1 MRLIYSGNFVAKL
14 VFARRIFPA
23 LGNANEFSLLSLNGK
38 IVMSKTAY
46 HITLKG
52 YVGGYDFDRSTVD
65 KELAKNEGKQVNVLI
80 DSLGGSLATGLS
92 ISAAFKNH
100 GNVNV
105 HFVGLNASAAT
116 IASLGAAHISID
128 AGAMYLV
135 HKCSMAFF
143 EWGSLNSDQ
152 FATLIADFEKI
163 KADLDKLDL
172 NVAQIYAKKCRKPT
186 ADLLALMKVGG
197 WLTAKEALDWGFVD
211 EITDLDDEPAP
222 KLTDA
227 LASAMASEGM
237 PIPNIPLAETDREG
251 LFGKFLTAIAS
262 LFRSPSNSISTA
274 MIKTYTFLSAILA
287 DNPLTVNDGKAAIT
301 AAQLD
306 CIEDALADKDRLC
319 NEQKKTIEE
328 RDATITDLQAKLAA
342 KPAASTTAVVEDGKP
357 GGDAPKNDVEQFVDT
372 YNSARA
378 LYNGV

>member
-1 MRLIYSGNFVAKL
+1 
-14 VFARRIFPA
+14 
-23 LGNANEFSLLSLNGK
+23 
-38 IVMSKTAY
+38 MSKTAY
-46 HITLKG
+46 NISLKG

-65 KELAKNEGKQVNVLI
+65 RELAKNEGKQVNVLI

-135 HKCSMAFF
+135 HQCSMAFF
-143 EWGSLNSDQ
+143 EWGSLNSAQ
-152 FATLIADFEKI
+152 FATLIADCEKI

-172 NVAQIYAKKCRKPT
+172 NCAQLYAARCKRKT
-186 ADLLALMKVGG
+186 EDLLALMKVGG

-211 EITDLDDEPAP
+211 EITDLADEPAP

-227 LASAMASEGM
+227 LASAMANAGM
-237 PIPNIPLAETDREG
+237 PIPNIPIAESDKESA
-251 LFGKFLTAIAS
+251 FAKFIAALTS
-262 LFRSPSNSISTA
+262 LFSAKAERQADNKPFTNPITTA

-287 DNPLTVNDGKAAIT
+287 DKPLTVKDGAAT
-301 AAQLD
+301 VTVAQLD
-306 CIEDALADKDRLC
+306 AIEDALAEKDSLC
-319 NEQKKTIEE
+319 NEQKLTI
-328 RDATITDLQAKLAA
+328 ADLQAKLD
-342 KPAASTTAVVEDGKP
+342 KQPAEPTKQVVEDRKP
-357 GGDAPKNDVEQFVDT
+357 GGDPAPKNDVEQFVDT

-378 LYNGV
+378 LYNEV

>member
-1 MRLIYSGNFVAKL
+1 M
-14 VFARRIFPA
+14 P
-23 LGNANEFSLLSLNGK
+23 K
-38 IVMSKTAY
+38 IAY
-46 HITLKG
+46 NISLKG
-52 YVGGYDFDRSTVD
+52 YVGGADFDRTTVD
-65 KELAKNEGKQVNVLI
+65 KTLAQNEGKQVNVLI

-135 HKCSMAFF
+135 HQCSMAFF
-143 EWGSLNSDQ
+143 EWGSLNSAQ
-152 FATLIADFEKI
+152 FATLIADCEKI

-172 NVAQIYAKKCRKPT
+172 NCAQLYAARCKRKPE
-186 ADLLALMKVGG
+186 DLLALMKAGG

-211 EITDLDDEPAP
+211 EITDLADEPAP

-237 PIPNIPLAETDREG
+237 PIPNIPIAEADKESAFARFLAA
-251 LFGKFLTAIAS
+251 LTT
-262 LFRSPSNSISTA
+262 FFKPSTNPITTA

-287 DNPLTVNDGKAAIT
+287 DKPLTVKDGAATVT

-306 CIEDALADKDRLC
+306 AIEAALAEKDRLC
-319 NEQKKTIEE
+319 NEQKQTI
-328 RDATITDLQAKLAA
+328 ADLQAKLAA
-342 KPAASTTAVVEDGKP
+342 KPAEASSQVVEDNKP
-357 GGDAPKNDVEQFVDT
+357 SGSAGPKNDVEQFVET
-372 YNSARA
+372 YNSAKK
-378 LYNGV
+378 LFDEV

>member
-1 MRLIYSGNFVAKL
+1 
-14 VFARRIFPA
+14 
-23 LGNANEFSLLSLNGK
+23 
-38 IVMSKTAY
+38 MSKTTY
-46 HITLKG
+46 NISLKG
-52 YVGGYDFDRSTVD
+52 YVGGYDFDRATVD

-116 IASLGAAHISID
+116 IASLGATHISID

-152 FATLIADFEKI
+152 FATLIADCEKI
-163 KADLDKLDL
+163 KTDLDKLDL
-172 NVAQIYAKKCRKPT
+172 NVAQIYAKKCRKPV

-237 PIPNIPLAETDREG
+237 PIPNIPLADTDREG

-262 LFRSPSNSISTA
+262 LFKPSTNPITTA

-306 CIEDALADKDRLC
+306 CIEDALAEKDRLC

-328 RDATITDLQAKLAA
+328 RDATIADLQAKLAA
-342 KPAASTTAVVEDGKP
+342 KPAASTTAVVEDSKP

-378 LYNGV
+378 LYDEV

>member
-1 MRLIYSGNFVAKL
+1 
-14 VFARRIFPA
+14 
-23 LGNANEFSLLSLNGK
+23 
-38 IVMSKTAY
+38 MSKTTY
-46 HITLKG
+46 NIQLKG
-52 YVGGYDFDRSTVD
+52 YVGGYDFDRATVD

-116 IASLGAAHISID
+116 IASLGAAHISIN

-135 HKCSMAFF
+135 HQCSMALFSALQSAF
-143 EWGSLNSDQ
+143 GDNEWGSLNSAQ
-152 FATLIADFEKI
+152 FATLIADCEKI

-172 NVAQIYAKKCRKPT
+172 NCAQLYAARCKRKPE
-186 ADLLALMKVGG
+186 DLLALMKAGG

-211 EITDLDDEPAP
+211 EITDLADEPAP

-237 PIPNIPLAETDREG
+237 PIPNIPIAEADKESAFARFLAA
-251 LFGKFLTAIAS
+251 LTS
-262 LFRSPSNSISTA
+262 FFKPSTNPITTA

-287 DNPLTVNDGKAAIT
+287 DKPLTVKDGAATVT

-306 CIEDALADKDRLC
+306 AIEAALAEKDRLC
-319 NEQKKTIEE
+319 NEQKQTI
-328 RDATITDLQAKLAA
+328 ADLQAKLAA
-342 KPAASTTAVVEDGKP
+342 KPAEASSQVVEDNKP
-357 GGDAPKNDVEQFVDT
+357 SGTAGPKNDVEQFVET
-372 YNSARA
+372 YNSAKK
-378 LYNGV
+378 LFDEV

>member
-1 MRLIYSGNFVAKL
+1 
-14 VFARRIFPA
+14 
-23 LGNANEFSLLSLNGK
+23 
-38 IVMSKTAY
+38 MSKTAY
-46 HITLKG
+46 NISLKG
-52 YVGGYDFDRSTVD
+52 YVGGSDFDRKTVD
-65 KELAKNEGKQVNVLI
+65 STLAANEGKSVNVLI

-135 HKCSMAFF
+135 HQCSMAFF

-152 FATLIADFEKI
+152 FATLIADCEKI

-172 NVAQIYAKKCRKPT
+172 NCAQLYARKCRKPT

-211 EITDLDDEPAP
+211 EITDLADEPAP
-222 KLTDA
+222 KLTDS
-227 LASAMASEGM
+227 LASAMANAGI
-237 PIPNIPLAETDREG
+237 PIPHIPLAEPDKERA
-251 LFGKFLTAIAS
+251 FAKFISALTS
-262 LFRSPSNSISTA
+262 FFRPNATVTNTLTTA
-274 MIKTYTFLSAILA
+274 MNKTYTFLCAVLGITALELTNNKASLSDEQLSAIENHLA
-287 DNPLTVNDGKAAIT
+287 DLGKKV
-301 AAQLD
+301 
-306 CIEDALADKDRLC
+306 EDRD
-319 NEQKKTIEE
+319 KTI
-328 RDATITDLQAKLAA
+328 ADLQAKLAA
-342 KPAASTTAVVEDGKP
+342 KPAVESKQVVEDSKP
-357 GGDAPKNDVEQFVDT
+357 GEQQPKNDVEQFVDT

-378 LYNGV
+378 LFDEV

>member
-1 MRLIYSGNFVAKL
+1 
-14 VFARRIFPA
+14 
-23 LGNANEFSLLSLNGK
+23 
-38 IVMSKTAY
+38 MSKTAY
-46 HITLKG
+46 NISLKG

-152 FATLIADFEKI
+152 FTTLIADCEKI

-172 NVAQIYAKKCRKPT
+172 NVAQIYAKKCRKPV

-211 EITDLDDEPAP
+211 KITDLDDEPAP

-237 PIPNIPLAETDREG
+237 PIPNIPLADTDREG

-262 LFRSPSNSISTA
+262 LFKPSTNSITTA

-306 CIEDALADKDRLC
+306 CIEDALAEKDRLC

-328 RDATITDLQAKLAA
+328 RDATIADLQAKLAA
-342 KPAASTTAVVEDGKP
+342 KPAASTTTVVEDGKP

-378 LYNGV
+378 LYDEV

>member
-1 MRLIYSGNFVAKL
+1 
-14 VFARRIFPA
+14 
-23 LGNANEFSLLSLNGK
+23 
-38 IVMSKTAY
+38 
-46 HITLKG
+46 
-52 YVGGYDFDRSTVD
+52 
-65 KELAKNEGKQVNVLI
+65 
-80 DSLGGSLATGLS
+80 
-92 ISAAFKNH
+92 
-100 GNVNV
+100 
-105 HFVGLNASAAT
+105 
-116 IASLGAAHISID
+116 
-128 AGAMYLV
+128 
-135 HKCSMAFF
+135 MAFF

-152 FATLIADFEKI
+152 FATLIADCEKI

-172 NVAQIYAKKCRKPT
+172 NVAQIYAKKCRKPV

-237 PIPNIPLAETDREG
+237 PIPNIPLADTDREG

-262 LFRSPSNSISTA
+262 LFKPSTNPITTA

-306 CIEDALADKDRLC
+306 CIEDALAEKDRLC
-319 NEQKKTIEE
+319 NEQKKNIEE
-328 RDATITDLQAKLAA
+328 RDATIADLQAKLAA
-342 KPAASTTAVVEDGKP
+342 KP

-378 LYNGV
+378 LYNEV

>member
-1 MRLIYSGNFVAKL
+1 M
-14 VFARRIFPA
+14 P
-23 LGNANEFSLLSLNGK
+23 
-38 IVMSKTAY
+38 KTAY
-46 HITLKG
+46 HISLKG

-65 KELAKNEGKQVNVLI
+65 RELAKNEGKQVNVLI

-135 HKCSMAFF
+135 HQCSMAFF
-143 EWGSLNSDQ
+143 EWGSLNSAQ
-152 FATLIADFEKI
+152 FATLIADCEKI

-172 NVAQIYAKKCRKPT
+172 NCAQLYAARCKRKT
-186 ADLLALMKVGG
+186 EDLLALMKVGG

-211 EITDLDDEPAP
+211 EITDLADEPAP

-227 LASAMASEGM
+227 LASAMANAGM
-237 PIPNIPLAETDREG
+237 PIPNIPIAEIDKESAFT
-251 LFGKFLTAIAS
+251 KFIAALTS
-262 LFRSPSNSISTA
+262 LFSAKAERQADNKPSTNPITTA

-287 DNPLTVNDGKAAIT
+287 DKPLTVKDGAAT
-301 AAQLD
+301 VTVAQLD
-306 CIEDALADKDRLC
+306 AIEDALAEKDRLC
-319 NEQKKTIEE
+319 NEQKQTI
-328 RDATITDLQAKLAA
+328 ADLQAKLD
-342 KPAASTTAVVEDGKP
+342 KQPAEPTKQVVEDRKP
-357 GGDAPKNDVEQFVDT
+357 GGDPAPKNDVEQFVDT

-378 LYNGV
+378 LYNEV

>member
-1 MRLIYSGNFVAKL
+1 M
-14 VFARRIFPA
+14 P
-23 LGNANEFSLLSLNGK
+23 
-38 IVMSKTAY
+38 KTAY
-46 HITLKG
+46 HISLKG

-65 KELAKNEGKQVNVLI
+65 RELAKNEGKQVNVLI

-135 HKCSMAFF
+135 HKCSMALFSALQSAF
-143 EWGSLNSDQ
+143 GDNEWGSLNSDQ
-152 FATLIADFEKI
+152 FATLIADCEKI

-172 NVAQIYAKKCRKPT
+172 NCAQLYAARCKRKPE
-186 ADLLALMKVGG
+186 DLLALMKVGG
-197 WLTAKEALDWGFVD
+197 WLSAKEALDWGFVD
-211 EITDLDDEPAP
+211 EITDLADEPAP

-237 PIPNIPLAETDREG
+237 PIPNIPIAETDREG

-262 LFRSPSNSISTA
+262 LFKPSTNPITTA
-274 MIKTYTFLSAILA
+274 MIKTYTFLFAILA
-287 DNPLTVNDGKAAIT
+287 DKPITVKDGT
-301 AAQLD
+301 ASVSTAQLD
-306 CIEDALADKDRLC
+306 AIEAALADKDRIC
-319 NEQKKTIEE
+319 NEQKQTIEDRDKTI
-328 RDATITDLQAKLAA
+328 ADLQAKLA
-342 KPAASTTAVVEDGKP
+342 KQPAEPTKQVVEDSKP
-357 GGDAPKNDVEQFVDT
+357 GDNVPKNDVEAFVEAF
-372 YNSARA
+372 NSAKA
-378 LYNGV
+378 LYNEV

>member
-1 MRLIYSGNFVAKL
+1 
-14 VFARRIFPA
+14 
-23 LGNANEFSLLSLNGK
+23 
-38 IVMSKTAY
+38 MSKTAY
-46 HITLKG
+46 HISLKG

-65 KELAKNEGKQVNVLI
+65 RELAKNEGKQVNVLI

-135 HKCSMAFF
+135 HQCSMAFF
-143 EWGSLNSDQ
+143 EWGSLNSAQ
-152 FATLIADFEKI
+152 FETLIADCEKI

-172 NVAQIYAKKCRKPT
+172 NCAQLYAARCKRSSTKSLCSAKNT
-186 ADLLALMKVGG
+186 EDLLALMKVGG

-211 EITDLDDEPAP
+211 EITDLADEPAP

-237 PIPNIPLAETDREG
+237 PIPNIPLAETDRES

-262 LFRSPSNSISTA
+262 LFKPSTNPITTA

-287 DNPLTVNDGKAAIT
+287 DKPLAVKDGAATVT
-301 AAQLD
+301 VAQLD
-306 CIEDALADKDRLC
+306 AIEDALAEKDRLC
-319 NEQKKTIEE
+319 NEQKQTI
-328 RDATITDLQAKLAA
+328 ADLQAKLD
-342 KPAASTTAVVEDGKP
+342 KTPAEPSKQVVEDNKP
-357 GGDAPKNDVEQFVDT
+357 GAEPKPKNDVEQFVDT
-372 YNSARA
+372 YNSAKA
-378 LYNGV
+378 LFAEV

>member
-1 MRLIYSGNFVAKL
+1 
-14 VFARRIFPA
+14 
-23 LGNANEFSLLSLNGK
+23 
-38 IVMSKTAY
+38 MSKTTY
-46 HITLKG
+46 NISLKG

-65 KELAKNEGKQVNVLI
+65 RELAKNEGKQVNVLI

-92 ISAAFKNH
+92 ISAAFRNH

-135 HKCSMAFF
+135 HKCSMSFF

-152 FATLIADFEKI
+152 FATLIADCEKI

-172 NVAQIYAKKCRKPT
+172 NCAQLYAARCKRKT
-186 ADLLALMKVGG
+186 EDLLALMKVGG

-211 EITDLDDEPAP
+211 EITDLADEPAP

-227 LASAMASEGM
+227 LASAMANAGI
-237 PIPNIPLAETDREG
+237 PIPNIPVAETEKEG
-251 LFGKFLTAIAS
+251 VFARFIAALTA
-262 LFRSPSNSISTA
+262 LFSAKAERQPDFNAHTNPITTA

-287 DNPLTVNDGKAAIT
+287 DKPLTVKDGAAT
-301 AAQLD
+301 VTVAQLD
-306 CIEDALADKDRLC
+306 AIEDALAEKDRLC
-319 NEQKKTIEE
+319 NEQKQTI
-328 RDATITDLQAKLAA
+328 ADLQAKLD
-342 KPAASTTAVVEDGKP
+342 KTPAEPSKQVVEDNKP
-357 GGDAPKNDVEQFVDT
+357 GEPAPKNDVEAFVET
-372 YNSARA
+372 FNSARA
-378 LYNGV
+378 LYNEV

>member
-1 MRLIYSGNFVAKL
+1 
-14 VFARRIFPA
+14 
-23 LGNANEFSLLSLNGK
+23 
-38 IVMSKTAY
+38 MSKTAY
-46 HITLKG
+46 HISLKG

-65 KELAKNEGKQVNVLI
+65 RELAKNEGKQVNVLI

-92 ISAAFKNH
+92 ISAAFRNH

-152 FATLIADFEKI
+152 FATLIADCEKI

-172 NVAQIYAKKCRKPT
+172 NCAQLYAARCKRKPE
-186 ADLLALMKVGG
+186 DLLALMKVGG
-197 WLTAKEALDWGFVD
+197 WLSAKEALDWGFVD
-211 EITDLDDEPAP
+211 EITDLADEPAP

-227 LASAMASEGM
+227 LASAMANAGL
-237 PIPNIPLAETDREG
+237 PIPNIPLAETGREG

-262 LFRSPSNSISTA
+262 LFKPSTNPITTA

-287 DNPLTVNDGKAAIT
+287 DKPITVKDGT
-301 AAQLD
+301 ASVSTAQLD
-306 CIEDALADKDRLC
+306 AIEAALADKDRIC
-319 NEQKKTIEE
+319 NEQKQTIEDRDKTI
-328 RDATITDLQAKLAA
+328 ADLQAKLA
-342 KPAASTTAVVEDGKP
+342 KQPAEPTKQVVEDSKP
-357 GGDAPKNDVEQFVDT
+357 GDNAPKNDVEAFVET
-372 YNSARA
+372 FNSAKA
-378 LYNGV
+378 LFAEV

>member
-1 MRLIYSGNFVAKL
+1 M
-14 VFARRIFPA
+14 P
-23 LGNANEFSLLSLNGK
+23 
-38 IVMSKTAY
+38 KTAY
-46 HITLKG
+46 NISLKG
-52 YVGGYDFDRSTVD
+52 YVGGADFDRTTVD
-65 KELAKNEGKQVNVLI
+65 KTLAQNEGKQVNVLI

-135 HKCSMAFF
+135 HQCSMAFF
-143 EWGSLNSDQ
+143 EWGSLNSAQ
-152 FATLIADFEKI
+152 FATLIADCEKI

-172 NVAQIYAKKCRKPT
+172 NCAQLYAARCKRKPE
-186 ADLLALMKVGG
+186 DLLALMKVGG

-211 EITDLDDEPAP
+211 EITDLADEPAP

-227 LASAMASEGM
+227 LASAMANAGM
-237 PIPNIPLAETDREG
+237 PIPNIPIAESDKESA
-251 LFGKFLTAIAS
+251 FAKFIAALTS
-262 LFRSPSNSISTA
+262 LFSAKAERQADNKPSTNPITTA

-287 DNPLTVNDGKAAIT
+287 DKPLTVKDGAAT
-301 AAQLD
+301 VTVAQLD
-306 CIEDALADKDRLC
+306 AIEDALAEKDSLC
-319 NEQKKTIEE
+319 NEQKQTI
-328 RDATITDLQAKLAA
+328 ADLQAKLD
-342 KPAASTTAVVEDGKP
+342 KQPAESTKQVVEDRKP
-357 GGDAPKNDVEQFVDT
+357 GGDPAPKNDVEQFVDT

-378 LYNGV
+378 LYNEV

>member
-1 MRLIYSGNFVAKL
+1 MAK
-14 VFARRIFPA
+14 
-23 LGNANEFSLLSLNGK
+23 
-38 IVMSKTAY
+38 TTY
-46 HITLKG
+46 HISLKG

-65 KELAKNEGKQVNVLI
+65 RELAKNEGKTVNVLI

-152 FATLIADFEKI
+152 FATLIADCEKI

-172 NVAQIYAKKCRKPT
+172 NCAQLYARKCRKPT

-211 EITDLDDEPAP
+211 EITDLADEPAP
-222 KLTDA
+222 KLTDS

-237 PIPNIPLAETDREG
+237 PIPNIPIAEADKESAFARFLAA
-251 LFGKFLTAIAS
+251 LTS
-262 LFRSPSNSISTA
+262 FFRPNATVTNTLTTA
-274 MIKTYTFLSAILA
+274 MNKTYTFLCAVLGITALELTNNKASLSDEQLSAIENHLA
-287 DNPLTVNDGKAAIT
+287 DLGKKV
-301 AAQLD
+301 
-306 CIEDALADKDRLC
+306 EDRD
-319 NEQKKTIEE
+319 KTI
-328 RDATITDLQAKLAA
+328 ADLQAKLAA
-342 KPAASTTAVVEDGKP
+342 KPAVESKQVVEDSKP
-357 GGDAPKNDVEQFVDT
+357 GEQQPKNDVEQFVDT

-378 LYNGV
+378 LFDEV

>member
-1 MRLIYSGNFVAKL
+1 M
-14 VFARRIFPA
+14 P
-23 LGNANEFSLLSLNGK
+23 K
-38 IVMSKTAY
+38 IAY
-46 HITLKG
+46 NISLKG
-52 YVGGYDFDRSTVD
+52 YVGGADFDRTTVD
-65 KELAKNEGKQVNVLI
+65 KTLAQNEGKQVNVLI

-135 HKCSMAFF
+135 HQCSMAFF
-143 EWGSLNSDQ
+143 EWGSLNSAQ
-152 FATLIADFEKI
+152 FATLIADCEKI

-172 NVAQIYAKKCRKPT
+172 NCAQLYAARCKRKPE
-186 ADLLALMKVGG
+186 DLLALMKAGG

-211 EITDLDDEPAP
+211 EITDLADEPAP

-237 PIPNIPLAETDREG
+237 PIPNIPIAEADKESAFARFLAA
-251 LFGKFLTAIAS
+251 LTS
-262 LFRSPSNSISTA
+262 FFKPSTNHITTA

-287 DNPLTVNDGKAAIT
+287 DKPLTVKDGAATVT

-306 CIEDALADKDRLC
+306 AIEDALAEKDRIC
-319 NEQKKTIEE
+319 NEQKQTI
-328 RDATITDLQAKLAA
+328 ADLQAKLAA
-342 KPAASTTAVVEDGKP
+342 KPAEASSQVVEDNKP
-357 GGDAPKNDVEQFVDT
+357 SGSAGPKNDVEQFVET
-372 YNSARA
+372 YNSAKK
-378 LYNGV
+378 LFDEV

>member
-1 MRLIYSGNFVAKL
+1 M
-14 VFARRIFPA
+14 P
-23 LGNANEFSLLSLNGK
+23 K
-38 IVMSKTAY
+38 IAY
-46 HITLKG
+46 NISLKG
-52 YVGGYDFDRSTVD
+52 YVGGADFDRTTVD
-65 KELAKNEGKQVNVLI
+65 KTLAQNEGKQVNVLI

-135 HKCSMAFF
+135 HQCSMAFF
-143 EWGSLNSDQ
+143 EWGSLNSAQ
-152 FATLIADFEKI
+152 FATLIADCEKI

-172 NVAQIYAKKCRKPT
+172 NCAQLYAARCKRKT
-186 ADLLALMKVGG
+186 EDLLALMKVGG

-211 EITDLDDEPAP
+211 EITDLADEPAP

-237 PIPNIPLAETDREG
+237 PIPNIPIAEADKESAFARFLAA
-251 LFGKFLTAIAS
+251 LTS
-262 LFRSPSNSISTA
+262 FFKPSTNPITTA
-274 MIKTYTFLSAILA
+274 MIKTYIFLSAILA
-287 DNPLTVNDGKAAIT
+287 DKPLTVKDGAATVT

-306 CIEDALADKDRLC
+306 AIEAALAEKDRLC
-319 NEQKKTIEE
+319 NEQKQTI
-328 RDATITDLQAKLAA
+328 ADLQAKLAA
-342 KPAASTTAVVEDGKP
+342 KPAEASSQVVEDNKP
-357 GGDAPKNDVEQFVDT
+357 SGSAGPKNDVEQFVET
-372 YNSARA
+372 YNSAKK
-378 LYNGV
+378 LFDEV